1 MFPHNKSVKILFC
14 WHIGTNENICTFI
27 LLLKNKLRK
36 NTSTSYEYTDFIYL
50 FYLDFIYLFISY
62 KKQDSCISVVYT
74 EKLNSLC
81 SLPVNVKLCR
91 PSLGLVY
98 M

>member
-27 LLLKNKLRK
+27 LLLKNKLQKTPVLAMNIQTLFTVR
-36 NTSTSYEYTDFIYL
+36 IY
-50 FYLDFIYLFISY
+50 FSY